1 MTHTNIMTDKRFN
14 LFDECKVFQIVV
26 RVGGGNFTGNRQG
39 GGGGIFYLVK
49 GTGGGGILT
58 IRTFFKAKNSFL

>member
-26 RVGGGNFTGNRQG
+26 RVGGGNFTGDRWG
-39 GGGGIFYLVK
+39 GGGGFFTR
-49 GTGGGGILT
+49 GREPEGGG
-58 IRTFFKAKNSFL
+58 F

>member
-26 RVGGGNFTGNRQG
+26 RVGGGNFTGDRG
-39 GGGGIFYLVK
+39 GGDFLPGEGNLRRRDFD
-49 GTGGGGILT
+49 
-58 IRTFFKAKNSFL
+58 NSNFLQS